1 MPPIHIPD
9 KVLKNTIE
17 KDIPIC
23 FLSKYTLN
31 YNYSGIMKEGAGISL
46 FSIASL
52 HTEKALE
59 ISAPLSE
66 AFFP

>member
-1 MPPIHIPD
+1 
-9 KVLKNTIE
+9 
-17 KDIPIC
+17 
-23 FLSKYTLN
+23 
-31 YNYSGIMKEGAGISL
+31 MKEGAGISL

-52 HTEKALE
+52 HTEKAIE

>member
-1 MPPIHIPD
+1 MPPIRIPN
-9 KVLKNTIE
+9 KVLNNIIE

-52 HTEKALE
+52 HTEKPQE
-59 ISAPLSE
+59 ISVSFVGG
-66 AFFP
+66 FFP